1 MNFSPF
7 PEIKSELI
15 RLRKME
21 ESDDCV
27 ILHLRSDETINQL
40 VERPEK
46 RKTKT
51 IAQAIEFI
59 KGVNEDFENNK
70 SVSWGI
76 TY

>member
-1 MNFSPF
+1 
-7 PEIKSELI
+7 L
-15 RLRKME
+15 L
-21 ESDDCV
+21 
-27 ILHLRSDETINQL
+27 SDETINQFI
-40 VERPEK
+40 ERPEK